1 MLDFSK
7 MGSFPP
13 SYCAEFLPFLKCVI
27 AEVLPTLPAAQ
38 FHPAVGPSWKWLKL
52 SAPDMGVAPD
62 IFLQKPPLQLSPAT
76 KTLPCKPNTSS

>member
-1 MLDFSK
+1 MLVLVTKIQVQKMLGFSK

-38 FHPAVGPSWKWLKL
+38 F
-52 SAPDMGVAPD
+52 
-62 IFLQKPPLQLSPAT
+62 
-76 KTLPCKPNTSS
+76 